1 MLKLLTLTLVTAALA
16 TPAFADTKSY
26 AFTGF
31 TRIDADSA
39 FEIQFTQ
46 SPTYSV
52 VVDSNPNH
60 LDKIIVEKDGDTLR
74 ISRPKNTHIRGK
86 MHDIVRISAPDLN
99 ELELDAAI
107 KFSSDKLDV
116 DTLKI
121 DAEAATSISIR
132 SLKADTLDVDI
143 DSASKLTLSGT
154 CNRFTVDLGAA
165 SSVIASDFKC
175 REAAIRGG
183 EASSA
188 QIFASEKAVATTGT
202 ASSIK
207 VSGNPRD
214 FQKKAGFASS
224 ISLAD

>member
-1 MLKLLTLTLVTAALA
+1 MHKLLTLTLAAAALA
-16 TPAFADTKSY
+16 APAFADTKSY
-26 AFTGF
+26 NFTGF
-31 TRIDADSA
+31 TKIDVDSA
-39 FEIQFTQ
+39 FEIEFTQ
-46 SPTYSV
+46 SPNYSV

-74 ISRPKNTHIRGK
+74 ITRPNNTHIRGE
-86 MHDIVRISAPDLN
+86 MHDIVRISAPDLDA
-99 ELELDAAI
+99 LTLDAAI
-107 KFSSDKLDV
+107 KFSADSLNV
-116 DTLKI
+116 DTLNI

-132 SLKADTLDVDI
+132 SLKADTVDVDI
-143 DSASKLTLSGT
+143 DSASSLKLAGT
-154 CNRFTVDLGAA
+154 CNRFTLDLGAA
-165 SSVIASDFKC
+165 ASVVASDFKC
-175 REAAIRGG
+175 REATITGG

-188 QIFASEKAVATTGT
+188 QVYASERAVAATGT